1 MQIAECGLEKA
12 EEFDFGIYSGMDSY
26 LIILGILAHFR
37 HFTTMKLSDRI
48 NQIEES
54 GTVQFTLLL
63 QRLSREGQ
71 DVIDLAVGEPP
82 YDTPADVIDA
92 TKQALDRGKTKY
104 GPVAGL
110 QELKFRLAQ
119 QFDGY
124 DEKNIIIS
132 NGSKQCL
139 YSMFQVICDP
149 SDEVI
154 IPRPYWVSF
163 PQQVKLAGGRPI
175 FVDTRNHQLDIDKIE
190 QAVSPKTCAI
200 LINSPNNPTGAVYP
214 AQALEKIA
222 KLALKHNLYI
232 ISDEAYSSYVYD
244 GLQPES
250 MFNFEEIHRQLIV
263 TRSFSKGF
271 NMTGFR
277 IGYVAAA
284 PDVIGALN
292 KLQSHVTGNVC
303 IFAQYGALAALGMDN
318 DDLAGWR
325 LDLARK
331 RDYAYS
337 KISGLFDCVKPRGAF
352 YLFPDVSRH
361 LDTGM
366 TSADLARRL
375 LEKNGVA
382 VVPGEEFGMPGHIR
396 ISYAVSEDKLMGG
409 LAKLAEAL

>member
-1 MQIAECGLEKA
+1 
-12 EEFDFGIYSGMDSY
+12 
-26 LIILGILAHFR
+26 
-37 HFTTMKLSDRI
+37 MKISDRV

-63 QRLSREGQ
+63 QQMRKEGR

-92 TKQALDRGKTKY
+92 TKQALDQGKTKY

-110 QELKFRLAQ
+110 QELKSRLAQ
-119 QFDGY
+119 QFEGR
-124 DEKNIIIS
+124 DENNIIIS
-132 NGSKQCL
+132 NGSKQAL
-139 YSMFQVICDP
+139 YTIFQIICDP

-175 FVDTRNHQLDIDKIE
+175 FVDTHNHQLDIDKIE
-190 QAVSPKTCAI
+190 QAVSPKTRAI

-214 AQALEKIA
+214 AQDLAKIS
-222 KLALKHNLYI
+222 KLAFKHNLYVV
-232 ISDEAYSSYVYD
+232 SDEAYSSYVYD
-244 GLQPES
+244 GLKPES
-250 MFNFEEIHRQLIV
+250 MFNFEEIRRQLIV

-277 IGYVAAA
+277 IGYIAASA
-284 PDVIGALN
+284 DVIAAFN

-303 IFAQYGALAALGMDN
+303 TFAQYGALAALNMDN
-318 DDLAGWR
+318 DDLTGWR
-325 LDLARK
+325 LDLEGK
-331 RDYAYS
+331 RDYAYR

-361 LDTGM
+361 LDNGM
-366 TSADLARRL
+366 TAADLARRL
-375 LEKNGVA
+375 LEETGVA

-396 ISYAVSEDKLMGG
+396 ISYAVSEDKLVSGIE
-409 LAKLAEAL
+409 KIAEAL

>member
-1 MQIAECGLEKA
+1 MYTEN
-12 EEFDFGIYSGMDSY
+12 
-26 LIILGILAHFR
+26 
-37 HFTTMKLSDRI
+37 MKLSDRV

-63 QRLSREGQ
+63 QQLRKAGRE
-71 DVIDLAVGEPP
+71 VIDLAVGEPP
-82 YDTPADVIDA
+82 YDTPAVVIDA
-92 TKQALDRGKTKY
+92 AKQALDQGKTKY

-110 QELKFRLAQ
+110 QELKSRLAQ
-119 QFDGY
+119 QFEGC

-139 YSMFQVICDP
+139 YTMFQVICDRA
-149 SDEVI
+149 DEVI

-163 PQQVKLAGGRPI
+163 PQQVKLAGSRPI
-175 FVDTRNHQLDIDKIE
+175 FADTRNHQLDIDKIE
-190 QAVSPKTCAI
+190 QAVSPKTRAI

-214 AQALEKIA
+214 AQDLGKIA

-232 ISDEAYSSYVYD
+232 ISDEAYSAYVYD
-244 GLQPES
+244 GLQHVS
-250 MFNFEEIHRQLIV
+250 MFDMEEIRRQLIV

-277 IGYVAAA
+277 IGYVAASPA
-284 PDVIGALN
+284 VIAALN

-303 IFAQYGALAALGMDN
+303 TFAQYGALAALDMDN
-318 DDLAGWR
+318 NDLAGWR
-325 LDLARK
+325 LDLERK

-337 KISGLFDCVKPRGAF
+337 KISGLFDCVKPQGAF

-361 LDTGM
+361 LANGM
-366 TSADLARRL
+366 TSADLAGRL
-375 LEKNGVA
+375 LAETGVA

-396 ISYAVSEDKLMGG
+396 ISYAVSEDKLVSG
-409 LAKLAEAL
+409 LEKIAEAL